1 MCFLFINCWFLLQSA
16 PENDILKVNIAADR
30 NEKIHFQADYNLQ
43 APKEMILGL
52 KSRLPAI
59 TSAIS
64 KFAEKYGILDAVNG
78 LKTTLFSALNEAF
91 TISYNHSPDLG
102 QLSILFRNIIVQ
114 YSKAIQQLLDAAVTF
129 LRETKIKLPGMEET
143 TLPEIFQQI
152 KSSIAAVYEKVI
164 DAITV
169 NLKAHLSTVKIV
181 LPDGDILTGDEIL
194 DYMEP
199 ALTRSVDMISQLDSL
214 DVIFDKLGQALQAIV
229 DMAQMYID
237 FIQSDFLDNIAAE
250 INTFYTENIRLVK
263 IHIKTLNNF
272 TIDKLNFFLS
282 VFMELAL
289 FIVEEFRNNV
299 STFFPTD
306 SELFVNV
313 HNGRLKM
320 DISFPLYQ

>member
-1 MCFLFINCWFLLQSA
+1 
-16 PENDILKVNIAADR
+16 
-30 NEKIHFQADYNLQ
+30 
-43 APKEMILGL
+43 MILGL

-64 KFAEKYGILDAVNG
+64 KFAEKYGILDAING

-91 TISYNHSPDLG
+91 TISYNHSPDLH
-102 QLSILFRNIIVQ
+102 QLSILFRNVIVQ

-129 LRETKIKLPGMEET
+129 LRETQIKLPGMEET

-169 NLKAHLSTVKIV
+169 NLKAHLSTVKTIRIV

-194 DYMEP
+194 DYMEH
-199 ALTRSVDMISQLDSL
+199 ALTRSVDLINQLDSL
-214 DVIFDKLGQALQAIV
+214 DVIFDKLGHALQAIV
-229 DMAQMYID
+229 DMTQMYID

-263 IHIKTLNNF
+263 IHIEILNNF
-272 TIDKLNFFLS
+272 TIDKLNSFLS

-299 STFFPTD
+299 STVFPTD